1 MTRRNLPMDSACM
14 CSGDQN
20 CFVLVGREGQ
30 FVFKSEPSLCYA
42 VNEYFY
48 QLIIQLP
55 LDV

>member
-1 MTRRNLPMDSACM
+1 MSKRNLPTDSSCM

-20 CFVLVGREGQ
+20 CFVLVRGGRA
-30 FVFKSEPSLCYA
+30 VVLRVSPLCVNA

-48 QLIIQLP
+48 WLIIQLP